1 MKHLSY
7 QQLADLDKARIW
19 HPFTQMKS
27 WENEEILII
36 ERGRGNYLID
46 VNGRRYLDG
55 VSSLWATVHGHR
67 KKEIDR
73 AIREQ
78 LTRIAHSTFLGL
90 SHPGAIILSDMLLE
104 IVPNRLKRVFY
115 SDSGATA
122 VEIAIKIALQY
133 WFNRGR
139 SRRNIFV
146 SLNNAYHGDTIGS
159 VSVGGIG
166 VFHATYKP
174 LLFKTV
180 KAPSPYCYRCELG
193 LAYPSCK
200 LACVRKIDDILA
212 HHEGRVAALILE
224 PMIQAAGGFITSP
237 PGYLKAAATIAKRH
251 DVLLI
256 LDEVATG
263 FGRTGKMFACEHE
276 QVQPDIM
283 AVAKG
288 ISGGYLPLAAT
299 FTTKQIYDAFLGEY
313 AEKKTFYHGHTY
325 TANPLAV
332 AAGIASLRL
341 FKQEKILYRLQP
353 KIRLLS
359 RGLQR
364 IADLEH
370 VGQVRRIGMMTGIE
384 LVKDKHT
391 KKPFPFEHRTGARVC
406 AEVRKHGIILRPLD
420 DVIVLMPPLSITE
433 HEIAQ
438 LLAAVE
444 QAIRTVTEA

>member
-1 MKHLSY
+1 MKHLSPR
-7 QQLADLDKARIW
+7 QLSDLDKTYIW

-27 WENEEILII
+27 WENEDILII
-36 ERGRGNYLID
+36 EKGTGNYLID

-55 VSSLWATVHGHR
+55 VSSLWANVHGHR

-73 AIREQ
+73 AIKEQ
-78 LTRIAHSTFLGL
+78 LNRIAHSTFLGL
-90 SHPGAIILSDMLLE
+90 SHPGAITLSQMLME
-104 IVPNRLKRVFY
+104 IVPKRLTRVFY

-122 VEIAIKIALQY
+122 VEIAIKIALQS
-133 WFNRGR
+133 WFNSGKPK
-139 SRRNIFV
+139 RNIFV

-166 VFHATYKP
+166 LFHSTYKP
-174 LLFKTV
+174 LLFKTI

-193 LAYPSCK
+193 LAYPSCS
-200 LACVRKIDDILA
+200 LACVKKIDDILA
-212 HHEGRVAALILE
+212 SHEGRVAAVVLE

-237 PGYLKAAATIAKRH
+237 PGYLKAAARIARKH

-263 FGRTGKMFACEHE
+263 FGRTGTMFACEHE
-276 QVQPDIM
+276 HVQPDIM

-299 FTTKQIYDAFLGEY
+299 FTTKKIYDAFLGEY

-332 AAGIASLRL
+332 AAGIASLGL
-341 FKQEKILYRLQP
+341 FKKEKILNRLQP
-353 KIRLLS
+353 KIRLLT
-359 RGLQR
+359 RGLRR
-364 IADLEH
+364 IANLEH
-370 VGQVRRIGMMTGIE
+370 VGQIRQLGLMTGIE
-384 LVKDKHT
+384 LVKDRTT
-391 KKPFPFEHRTGARVC
+391 KQPFPFERRTGARVC

-420 DVIVLMPPLSITE
+420 DVIVLMPPLSITKQ
-433 HEIAQ
+433 EITR
-438 LLAAVE
+438 LLTVVE

>member
-1 MKHLSY
+1 MK
-7 QQLADLDKARIW
+7 A
-19 HPFTQMKS
+19 

-36 ERGRGNYLID
+36 EKGKGNYLID
-46 VNGRRYLDG
+46 VNGKRYLDG
-55 VSSLWATVHGHR
+55 VSSLWANVHGHR
-67 KKEIDR
+67 NNKIDA
-73 AIREQ
+73 AINKQ
-78 LTRIAHSTFLGL
+78 LKNIAHSTFLGL
-90 SHPGAIILSDMLLE
+90 SHPGAIILSMMLMN
-104 IVPNRLKRVFY
+104 IVPEGLERVFY

-133 WFNRGR
+133 WFNTGKPKRH
-139 SRRNIFV
+139 IFV

-166 VFHATYKP
+166 LFHSTYKP
-174 LLFKTV
+174 LLFKTI

-193 LAYPSCK
+193 FDYPSCK
-200 LACVRKIDDILA
+200 LACVKKIDDILTKN
-212 HHEGRVAALILE
+212 EGRVAALVLE

-237 PGYLKAAATIAKRH
+237 PGYLTAAGRIAKKH

-276 QVQPDIM
+276 GVHPDIM

-288 ISGGYLPLAAT
+288 ISAGYLPLAAT
-299 FTTKQIYDAFLGEY
+299 FTTQKIYNAFLGEY

-332 AAGIASLRL
+332 AAAIANLEL
-341 FKQEKILYRLQP
+341 FKKEKIIKKLQP

-359 RGLQR
+359 RGLKK
-364 IADLEH
+364 IARLDH
-370 VGQVRRIGMMTGIE
+370 VGQIRQLGMMTGIE
-384 LVKDKHT
+384 LVLDKIT
-391 KKPFPFEHRTGARVC
+391 KQPFPFEQRTGAKVC
-406 AEVRKHGIILRPLD
+406 SEIRKYGIILRPLD

-433 HEIAQ
+433 PQIVH
-438 LLAAVE
+438 LLTSVE
-444 QAIRTVTEA
+444 KAIRTVTET